1 MSVSAVSTGI
11 YWDQP
16 TWDLARSAYIA
27 DLDGDPDSPDS
38 WIGWLHRDLGA
49 YVARTPQERA
59 DLASTSSPDRD
70 SAHRTRGFNRSHP
83 FPESMI
89 EGMETA
95 IVEDRRQQGRTLS
108 RSQFFRE
115 AVQLAAKDARVR
127 LGRDLPP
134 PPSGRLPTRPP
145 RRPDTRRR

>member
-49 YVARTPQERA
+49 YVARTPLTPWQIA
-59 DLASTSSPDRD
+59 
-70 SAHRTRGFNRSHP
+70 
-83 FPESMI
+83 
-89 EGMETA
+89 
-95 IVEDRRQQGRTLS
+95 
-108 RSQFFRE
+108 
-115 AVQLAAKDARVR
+115 
-127 LGRDLPP
+127 
-134 PPSGRLPTRPP
+134 
-145 RRPDTRRR
+145 